1 MTSGH
6 HNHFGPTMPIRL
18 TQPRQS
24 HRNIRSSSHQRH
36 FTNNSSRPAK
46 YYYSESESDIFHGT
60 RRSRS
65 TPPNQHHHRHRG
77 GGDMPDFGV
86 FSAHD
91 LHAANERRASRRDLA
106 DLRDQLFVRSTND
119 VRGRTR
125 SSGRDLLDRW
135 QAAQQEEAERAHC
148 EKCNAH
154 MPTLGKP
161 NNHQHH
167 HRQHSVPHL
176 HSGDE
181 FFVPRGGRY

>member
-1 MTSGH
+1 
-6 HNHFGPTMPIRL
+6 MPIRL

-65 TPPNQHHHRHRG
+65 TPPNQHHHRHHG

-161 NNHQHH
+161 THHHH

>member
-1 MTSGH
+1 
-6 HNHFGPTMPIRL
+6 MPV
-18 TQPRQS
+18 
-24 HRNIRSSSHQRH
+24 
-36 FTNNSSRPAK
+36 
-46 YYYSESESDIFHGT
+46 
-60 RRSRS
+60 
-65 TPPNQHHHRHRG
+65 
-77 GGDMPDFGV
+77 DFGL

-91 LHAANERRASRRDLA
+91 LHAANERRASRSDLA

-135 QAAQQEEAERAHC
+135 QAAQEEANERAHC
-148 EKCNAH
+148 EKCNVH

-161 NNHQHH
+161 SHH
-167 HRQHSVPHL
+167 HRQHSVPHI

>member
-1 MTSGH
+1 
-6 HNHFGPTMPIRL
+6 
-18 TQPRQS
+18 
-24 HRNIRSSSHQRH
+24 
-36 FTNNSSRPAK
+36 
-46 YYYSESESDIFHGT
+46 
-60 RRSRS
+60 
-65 TPPNQHHHRHRG
+65 
-77 GGDMPDFGV
+77 MPDFGV

-161 NNHQHH
+161 NHHQHH